1 MMRVVLDASVVVKWL
16 APVLDDELDADKA
29 VEILAAVE
37 SERLSLHQP
46 PHWLAEVAAVVTR
59 LNPDTAQQ
67 KVAALYA
74 MDFPVLDTPEMY
86 VFACK
91 LAWELEHHVF
101 DTLYH
106 AVALELRETVLVTAD
121 ERYYKKAKRHG
132 CIALLSEFRL

>member
-59 LNPDTAQQ
+59 LSPDTAQQ
-67 KVAALYA
+67 KVTALYA

-86 VFACK
+86 AFACK